1 MSGPYDVPDDP
12 DDVTLWAGRLRPWPA
27 RPDPAVD
34 DGDEIDEDTAVSL
47 RSARAED
54 TVRVVREEP
63 SDATVRIVR
72 DEPSDET
79 ARARGGE
86 GAAAATPDES
96 FDDTIRGSREATP
109 RDDPPP
115 ALEETTAVGR
125 RRRGAATSP
134 EPEPPSDAPTGD
146 TAAGTRRS
154 RSRERVT
161 TDALPSADPVP
172 RPRDAR
178 IPSGGAHELYRPRAD
193 EAIRVARSAPPAR
206 SDDAPDAAEVRP
218 RSVRRGRTRGFLLLA
233 AIVVVA
239 SAAAVA
245 LFLLMG

>member
-1 MSGPYDVPDDP
+1 MSGPSDVPDDP
-12 DDVTLWAGRLRPWPA
+12 DEVTLWAGRLRPWPA
-27 RPDPAVD
+27 RPVSAGD

-47 RSARAED
+47 RSGRADD

-72 DEPSDET
+72 DESSDEMT
-79 ARARGGE
+79 RARGGE
-86 GAAAATPDES
+86 GAATATPDES
-96 FDDTIRGSREATP
+96 FDDTIRGSREARR
-109 RDDPPP
+109 RDEPHP
-115 ALEETTAVGR
+115 AVEETTAAG
-125 RRRGAATSP
+125 RRRGAAIST
-134 EPEPPSDAPTGD
+134 EPDPSAEAPTGD

-172 RPRDAR
+172 RPREAR
-178 IPSGGAHELYRPRAD
+178 VPSGGAHELYRPRTD
-193 EAIRVARSAPPAR
+193 EAIRVARSAPPTR

-218 RSVRRGRTRGFLLLA
+218 RSPRRGRTRGFLLVA